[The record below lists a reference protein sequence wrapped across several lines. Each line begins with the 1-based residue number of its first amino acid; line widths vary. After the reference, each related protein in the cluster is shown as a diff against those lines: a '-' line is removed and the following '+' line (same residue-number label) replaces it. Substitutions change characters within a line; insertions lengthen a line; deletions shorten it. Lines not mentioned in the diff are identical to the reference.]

1 VGRAIEGTNGTAPVA
16 APNWQPT
23 LVFAL
28 LLSYFGLFGVTFG
41 VQGVIWADLVNALS
55 LSKGVFGTAQ
65 LSAPLVSI
73 VILLQ
78 AEPLCNRFGKKR
90 LALVGLASLGIAI
103 AWMALA
109 NNLWALV
116 GSLALS
122 GAGFGLIETSA
133 NSATLDWEDATGR
146 KVMNFMHAGFSGGA
160 VLGALLAAAML
171 KGGLDYHQV
180 FLAVALLPLLI
191 FVATLPVRYAPTETP
206 TEAAAGSGAALRLLF
221 SSRLIVAL
229 AIICLISTIGE
240 SVANNWLAIY
250 LSDLGAPVWLVGAT
264 FALFN
269 ITMLIGRLGNA
280 ALVARFGERLSLIV
294 AGICMLVAGIIMTA
308 TTLLAPIVVA
318 FAMLGIAVAGAI
330 PTVLSATARI
340 APGKS
345 GSVTGAIMSVAYL
358 SFIICPPLIGWV
370 AEMVSL
376 RAALLIVVVIG
387 IAQFAL
393 ARSIPGTPM
402 AQARQTLEQSA

>member
-1 VGRAIEGTNGTAPVA
+1 MGQGIQA
-16 APNWQPT
+16 AAATPYTWHPRV
-23 LVFAL
+23 VFGL
-28 LLSYFGLFGVTFG
+28 LLSYFVLFGITFG
-41 VQGVIWADLVNALS
+41 AQGVIWADMIKALS
-55 LSKGVFGTAQ
+55 LNKGVFGTAQ
-65 LSAPLVSI
+65 LSGPLISI
-73 VILLQ
+73 VLLLQ
-78 AEPLCNRFGKKR
+78 AGPLCRRFGKKR
-90 LALVGLASLGIAI
+90 LALIGLACLGIAI

-109 NNLWALV
+109 ADLWSLV

-122 GAGFGLIETSA
+122 GAGFGLIEVSA

-160 VLGALLAAAML
+160 VLGALLAAGML
-171 KGGLDYHQV
+171 RMGLDYHQV
-180 FLAVALLPLLI
+180 LLVVALIPGLI
-191 FVATLPVRYAPTETP
+191 FLATLPFRYAPVEAT
-206 TEAAAGSGAALRLLF
+206 TEATAGPTAAIRLLF

-250 LSDLGAPVWLVGAT
+250 LTELGAPVFLVGAT

-294 AGICMLVAGIIMTA
+294 AGICMLVAGVIMTA
-308 TTLLAPIVVA
+308 TTMITPIMIA
-318 FAMLGIAVAGAI
+318 FALLGISVAGAI
-330 PTVLSATARI
+330 PTVLSATARL

-358 SFIICPPLIGWV
+358 SFIVCPPLIGWV
-370 AEMVSL
+370 AEIVSL
-376 RAALLIVVVIG
+376 RAALLIVVCIG
-387 IAQFAL
+387 ILQLVL
-393 ARSIPGTPM
+393 ARTIPAASASTVQP
-402 AQARQTLEQSA
+402 AREVSS

>member
-1 VGRAIEGTNGTAPVA
+1 MGHAIEGPAPVLSYHWR
-16 APNWQPT
+16 PNI
-23 LVFAL
+23 VFAL
-28 LLSYFGLFGVTFG
+28 LLSYFALFGITFG
-41 VQGVIWADLVNALS
+41 AQGVIWADLVSELS
-55 LSKGVFGTAQ
+55 LSKGIFGTAQ
-65 LSAPLVSI
+65 LSAPLISI
-73 VILLQ
+73 IILLQ
-78 AEPLCNRFGKKR
+78 AEPLCNRFGKKV
-90 LALVGLASLGIAI
+90 LALVGLVSLGIAI
-103 AWMALA
+103 AWMSWADG
-109 NNLWALV
+109 LWPLV

-171 KGGLDYHQV
+171 RGGLNYHQV
-180 FLAVALLPLLI
+180 LLAVALIPFLI
-191 FVATLPVRYAPTETP
+191 FAITIPIHYAPV
-206 TEAAAGSGAALRLLF
+206 EAAADAAPGPGAALRLLF
-221 SSRLIVAL
+221 SSRLIIAL

-250 LSDLGAPVWLVGAT
+250 LSDLGAPVALVGAT

-280 ALVARFGERLSLIV
+280 TLVARFGERLSLIV
-294 AGICMLVAGIIMTA
+294 AGICMFVAGIILVA
-308 TTLLAPIVVA
+308 TTLIAPIVIA
-318 FAMLGIAVAGAI
+318 FALLGIAVAGAI

-358 SFIICPPLIGWV
+358 SFIICPPLIGWA
-370 AEMVSL
+370 AEIVSL
-376 RAALLIVVVIG
+376 RAALLIIAIIG
-387 IAQFAL
+387 IAQLAL
-393 ARSIPGTPM
+393 ARSIP
-402 AQARQTLEQSA
+402 QTLEAPSH